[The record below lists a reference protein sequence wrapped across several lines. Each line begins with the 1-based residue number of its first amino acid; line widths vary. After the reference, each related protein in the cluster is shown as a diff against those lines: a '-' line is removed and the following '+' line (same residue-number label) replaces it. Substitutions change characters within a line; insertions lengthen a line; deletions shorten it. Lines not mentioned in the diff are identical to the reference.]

1 MKRRPAAPAAEVAVH
16 PASNLPVASGDR
28 YTRRYYAKHDCHGFR
43 DRTTGKQVMQ
53 IQATKLK
60 PETVKSIADK
70 VFDELNKGVS
80 IVDAKELARS
90 LKEAHLGPRVLCTRH
105 ALFPLLCTRH
115 A

>member
-1 MKRRPAAPAAEVAVH
+1 M
-16 PASNLPVASGDR
+16 
-28 YTRRYYAKHDCHGFR
+28 YYAKSDCHGFR